1 MQVPLVWVRCIRYV
15 EETFADYRKG
25 TSKKTLQIDGKIA
38 HNGLEFEE
46 VGDEYVEMFEEIHSD
61 TDNRI
66 KKDEFYNNIANSF
79 MTSDSNKWLYYI

>member
-1 MQVPLVWVRCIRYV
+1 MARLP
-15 EETFADYRKG
+15 
-25 TSKKTLQIDGKIA
+25 

-79 MTSDSNKWLYYI
+79 MTSDSQMVILHLN